1 MNRQKIRFLIQT
13 LCLALTVI
21 GFFINFSWTMGIIM
35 LTIVIG
41 GTFYCGW
48 VCPFGTMQEFSSK
61 LSGALKIKKRRMPKR
76 LHGILKY
83 TRYIIFLLVG
93 ITTLPIIM
101 DIMAYEP
108 RTSFMSLLGG
118 NLPTVL
124 ALVVI
129 VLFAGLSM
137 VYERFYC
144 KYLCFEG
151 AKYGLIGLLRPVT
164 IHRNTE
170 TCINCGKCNT
180 SCSMNIEVSQFEVL
194 RSPNCINCFKCLD
207 VCPIEN
213 TLEYSFKPKKLMN
226 KSYRLLLTSLI
237 IIIPIGAIFVSGK
250 NREANASDVEVVV
263 LESNVEVEVLE
274 SNVEVDVLD
283 SGIGTI
289 EQQGNYLDGT
299 YEGVGIGFKGNI
311 YVEVIIE
318 SGHISQITV
327 TDHNDDRKWYNRA
340 VSIIDDI
347 IGEQSTEVELV
358 SGATYSSSGIREAV
372 IEALEKAK

>member
-13 LCLALTVI
+13 LCLALTII

-35 LTIVIG
+35 FTIIIG

-48 VCPFGTMQEFSSK
+48 VCPFGTLQEFSSK

-118 NLPTVL
+118 NMPAGL
-124 ALVVI
+124 ALAVI
-129 VLFAGLSM
+129 VLFTGLSM

-151 AKYGLIGLLRPVT
+151 AKYGLIGLLRPIT
-164 IHRNTE
+164 IHRDRE
-170 TCINCGKCNT
+170 TCIDCGKCNT

-207 VCPIEN
+207 VCPVEN

-237 IIIPIGAIFVSGK
+237 IIIPIAAILISGK
-250 NREANASDVEVVV
+250 NQGANASIVEA
-263 LESNVEVEVLE
+263 EVLV
-274 SNVEVDVLD
+274 SNVEVDVLE
-283 SGIGTI
+283 SSVGTI

-311 YVEVIIE
+311 YVEVMVE
-318 SGHISQITV
+318 SGQISQITV

-340 VSIIDDI
+340 ISIIDDI
-347 IGEQSTEVELV
+347 IGEQSTEVELI

-372 IEALEKAK
+372 IDALEKAK